1 MLADIPVD
9 GFGGF
14 AGLFLGEDGLAVLLG
29 EIFVLHILYYV

>member
-1 MLADIPVD
+1 VLVDFTVD

-14 AGLFLGEDGLAVLLG
+14 ARLFLGEDGLAVLLG